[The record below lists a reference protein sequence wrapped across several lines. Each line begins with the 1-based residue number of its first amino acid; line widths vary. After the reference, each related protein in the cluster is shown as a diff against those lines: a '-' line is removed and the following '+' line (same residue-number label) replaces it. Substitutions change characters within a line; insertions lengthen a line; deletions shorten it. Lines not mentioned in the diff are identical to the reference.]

1 MYRYWLV
8 RWHWPVEPSIVIDMF
23 DDINPLSLV
32 FVNDR
37 VDDTDLLRRVLLII
51 VLMTLICG
59 ALYCYWYVWWHQSIE
74 PCIVNDRVDD
84 TDPLSRVLLIIGL
97 MTLICWALYCYW
109 YVWWHQSIEPCIHSL
124 MIGLMTLIHWAVY
137 C

>member
-1 MYRYWLV
+1 
-8 RWHWPVEPSIVIDMF
+8 MF

-59 ALYCYWYVWWHQSIE
+59 AFIVIDMFDDINPSSLVY
-74 PCIVNDRVDD
+74 VNDRFDD

-97 MTLICWALYCYW
+97 MTLIC
-109 YVWWHQSIEPCIHSL
+109 
-124 MIGLMTLIHWAVY
+124 
-137 C
+137 